1 MEDVNSFTNYLR
13 MPPDLFN
20 QILERVTPYIQ
31 RRDTRFRA
39 ALPPGLKLTS
49 KAAIC
54 HMVPEVC
61 KAIVAAY
68 KDEAFAVPVTPDE
81 WRALARDFED
91 KWNVPH
97 AVAAVDGKHIAISK
111 PPNTGSMYHNYKGF
125 FSIPL
130 LALVDAHFA
139 SEVPVCRIAQLSDWT
154 VGTVGGV
161 GHMSDAQ
168 IYNDSELS
176 ELLQDGQIGLPPPCP
191 LPNDDQNQDIPYFI
205 LGDDAFALRTYLM
218 KPYGRRAMPKEQLIF
233 NYRISRGRRVV
244 EYAFGILAKRF
255 RCFLGTLEQKP
266 DTGYYHSVTA
276 PVRAPVLL
284 VNEVDHEDEEHNLI
298 PGNWRDDVQWQEV
311 DAPPTGRNR
320 DTLDAK
326 QQWEYLERYFNSPA
340 GTVEW
345 QDRMIT
351 L

>member
-20 QILERVTPYIQ
+20 EILERVTPYIQ

-68 KDEAFAVPVTPDE
+68 KDEAFAVPVTPNE

-97 AVAAVDGKHIAISK
+97 AVAALDGKHIAISK

-130 LALVDAHFA
+130 LALVDAQYRFIWI
-139 SEVPVCRIAQLSDWT
+139 EVQ
-154 VGTVGGV
+154 
-161 GHMSDAQ
+161 
-168 IYNDSELS
+168 
-176 ELLQDGQIGLPPPCP
+176 
-191 LPNDDQNQDIPYFI
+191 
-205 LGDDAFALRTYLM
+205 
-218 KPYGRRAMPKEQLIF
+218 
-233 NYRISRGRRVV
+233 
-244 EYAFGILAKRF
+244 
-255 RCFLGTLEQKP
+255 
-266 DTGYYHSVTA
+266 
-276 PVRAPVLL
+276 
-284 VNEVDHEDEEHNLI
+284 
-298 PGNWRDDVQWQEV
+298 
-311 DAPPTGRNR
+311 
-320 DTLDAK
+320 
-326 QQWEYLERYFNSPA
+326 
-340 GTVEW
+340 
-345 QDRMIT
+345 
-351 L
+351 